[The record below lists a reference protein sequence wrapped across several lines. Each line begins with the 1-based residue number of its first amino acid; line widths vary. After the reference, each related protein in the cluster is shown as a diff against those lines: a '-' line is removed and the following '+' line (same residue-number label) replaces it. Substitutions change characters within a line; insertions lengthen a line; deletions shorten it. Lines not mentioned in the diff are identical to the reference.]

1 MSTLSRFQ
9 SDCWQPISSIGL
21 PTVGYPSI
29 QVCLMSCSLGIPRF
43 FGQSHLQRRN
53 FTTWALWRHHGSNLR
68 RCGQA
73 FRCSCLVQSWAA
85 NRRWINKCVAKV
97 VQSSSKVQNESALVT
112 CAHSSWNSPG
122 HSKESEKKKLNYNV
136 HGIACWGK
144 PMILNPR
151 SGGCRAKR
159 EIVSTNPLI
168 PSQIQ

>member
-29 QVCLMSCSLGIPRF
+29 QGCLMSCSLGIPRF

-97 VQSSSKVQNESALVT
+97 VQSSSKVQNESALVSLVLT
-112 CAHSSWNSPG
+112 VLETVQDILKNLKKRSWITMCMALHAEANLWFWTQG
-122 HSKESEKKKLNYNV
+122 VVVAE
-136 HGIACWGK
+136 
-144 PMILNPR
+144 PR
-151 SGGCRAKR
+151 GR
-159 EIVSTNPLI
+159 LFQ
-168 PSQIQ
+168 QIH